1 MFNKDK
7 VEIRLGGTG
16 GQGLITAAII
26 FAEAAIKAGKNVVQT
41 QSYGPE
47 ARGGASKAE
56 VVISN
61 KQIAFPKVRN
71 ADILL
76 VMSQEAADKYGKQ
89 VAEGA
94 IIISDSTLVQKVPYS
109 KATHVPIPITMMAKE
124 RLGKEIV
131 ANIVALGVV
140 AGLSGIIARSDA
152 FYAISKRLPAGTE
165 SLNKK
170 AFDLGWKIAQQII
183 NYNKN
188 QLAIG

>member
-1 MFNKDK
+1 MNNKET

-56 VVISN
+56 VVISD
-61 KQIAFPKVRN
+61 KQIAFPKVRK

-89 VAEGA
+89 VAPGA

-109 KATHVPIPITMMAKE
+109 EATHLPIPITTMAREK
-124 RLGKEIV
+124 LGKEIV
-131 ANIVALGVV
+131 SNIVALGVV
-140 AGLSGIIARSDA
+140 ARLSDVVSRSDA
-152 FYAISKRLPAGTE
+152 FYAISKRLPSGTE
-165 SLNKK
+165 ALNKK
-170 AFDLGWKIAQQII
+170 AFDLGWKVAEQILS
-183 NYNKN
+183 YNKHE
-188 QLAIG
+188 LAIG